1 MVFHFLGG
9 MGQEMEAGEVL
20 LFFCHS
26 ASREANLLVPSGSA
40 GFGFE
45 NHELLEL
52 NDALGLY
59 SEGGVL
65 PRPFGFHQHSPQN
78 IPSGILGNPDGC
90 FLHRCQCS

>member
-1 MVFHFLGG
+1 
-9 MGQEMEAGEVL
+9 MEAGEVL

-59 SEGGVL
+59 TEGGGSSLVL
-65 PRPFGFHQHSPQN
+65 
-78 IPSGILGNPDGC
+78 LGSTNTHPKTYPLGY
-90 FLHRCQCS
+90 